1 MEVQWKNRNIQLSML
16 SDFICQFFT
25 DRGFAISSNDS
36 GGKYLVVARPKRFHQ
51 IAENIR
57 VSVTGKPHDFTVEF
71 AAGAHSRLLVMFGTL
86 TSFMGG
92 GSFGLKGLKSR
103 EALEKLEPE
112 FWTCLTEN
120 ICQLEDSSHRTGL
133 S

>member
-1 MEVQWKNRNIQLSML
+1 MEVQWKNRNIQLSIL
-16 SDFICQFFT
+16 ADFISQFFT
-25 DRGFAISSNDS
+25 DRGFAVSSNDS
-36 GGKYLVVARPKRFHQ
+36 VGKYLVIARPKRFHQ

-57 VSVTGKPHDFTVEF
+57 VSVTGKPDDFTVEF
-71 AAGAHSRLLVMFGTL
+71 VAGAHSRHLVMFGTL
-86 TSFMGG
+86 TSFLGG

-112 FWTCLTEN
+112 FWTSLTEKV
-120 ICQLEDSSHRTGL
+120 CQLEDSSHRIDL

>member
-25 DRGFAISSNDS
+25 DRGFAVSSNDS
-36 GGKYLVVARPKRFHQ
+36 GGKYLVVARPKHFHQ

-57 VSVTGKPHDFTVEF
+57 VSVTGKPDDFTVEF
-71 AAGAHSRLLVMFGTL
+71 AAGAHSRLLVIFGTL
-86 TSFMGG
+86 TSFLGG
-92 GSFGLKGLKSR
+92 GAYGLKGLKSR

-112 FWTCLTEN
+112 FWTYLTEK
-120 ICQLEDSSHRTGL
+120 ICQLEDSAHRTGL